1 LEIEIERVYGT
12 SIFTFVLLLIL
23 LLFFIFVFWRFLWRP
38 LKNRFTP
45 PNLFGTLTFLSGPLG
60 KDLPLPIL
68 LHRGRQK
75 TIGSSATCDIVL
87 PEDSG
92 VETEHA
98 QLYAV
103 KEKQKSQIY
112 LKSLKGKVLLV
123 NYDGNE
129 EDIYAEPR
137 KLKRLWIVAKMVSIT
152 LRK

>member
-1 LEIEIERVYGT
+1 MEIEIERVYGT
-12 SIFTFVLLLIL
+12 SLFTFILLLIL
-23 LLFFIFVFWRFLWRP
+23 LLCTMFVFWRFVWRP
-38 LKNRFTP
+38 LKNCFIP
-45 PNLFGTLTFLSGPLG
+45 PKLFGTLTFLSGPLG
-60 KDLPLPIL
+60 KDLPSPIP
-68 LHRGRQK
+68 LHKGRLR

-123 NYDGNE
+123 NYDGSE
-129 EDIYAEPR
+129 EEIYAEPR
-137 KLKRLWIVAKMVSIT
+137 KLKRGSSFKIGEYLIYWA
-152 LRK
+152 